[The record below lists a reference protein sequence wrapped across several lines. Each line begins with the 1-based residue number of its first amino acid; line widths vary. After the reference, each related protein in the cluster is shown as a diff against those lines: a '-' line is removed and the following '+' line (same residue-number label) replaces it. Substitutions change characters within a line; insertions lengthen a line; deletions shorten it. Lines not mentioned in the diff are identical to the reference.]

1 MVKYSQ
7 QEVRNMK
14 LSLAEARRLRNK
26 TQADMGNILG
36 ITAQTYRKLELDPGL
51 IRMRD
56 AKIISDYLKIPL
68 EDLQFIKNDDAK

>member
-1 MVKYSQ
+1 
-7 QEVRNMK
+7 MK